1 MTILHPLGRKLQL
14 QQLHCRV
21 LRAKKVRLELQA
33 LPEPMG
39 PKDKKVKSG
48 PLELTEQLAEQ
59 GLLEEPELRD
69 RRAK

>member
-1 MTILHPLGRKLQL
+1 M
-14 QQLHCRV
+14 
-21 LRAKKVRLELQA
+21 E
-33 LPEPMG
+33 
-39 PKDKKVKSG
+39 PKDKKVKLG